1 MELFKF
7 EQRKAIHYA
16 LLSAIILLQLLVVAT
31 WYNETRLS
39 EAFNKMAAADSMLS
53 NSNKVNF
60 ALIASQKHFNDY
72 ITNKD
77 DAALGRYAQE
87 LGKADSLMATL
98 GQTIKDNPDF
108 SRLTRR
114 KDSVTSELRSL
125 KASIDSI
132 VDGHIGGRGGDYPQR
147 FALHDFGSKKILD
160 DIETKTYV
168 NVKEAQR
175 KGFFSRIAD
184 AFSGKTAVKQEYI
197 NTVVKIKY
205 NDKILTGD
213 VEKQIGTAMQ
223 LSEAHYRKE
232 FERLKQNFSNVRR
245 SDLALMRINNQL
257 LVLTAKLAADY
268 NASGLL
274 PNDGKDVRSQYA
286 SARSI
291 RNYSIVLIILLMMAI
306 SVILFR
312 FTRMAFDYE
321 ARLREAQEKISRSL
335 DFKNRITGMISHEIR
350 SPLHILSL
358 YSRKAREQAKDD
370 ASAEVFRDIE
380 FTTQSLLM
388 LSQQILEYSRDENR
402 PLALAEKPF
411 RIKAELQSIMES
423 LATMTETKGNK
434 LKVEYNLMEYE
445 VTSDAAKI
453 HQLCYNI
460 LGNANKFTESGVISV
475 GITTQSVTDFEVDLK
490 VVVSDTGVGIAPDD
504 LAHIF
509 DSYYQGTVS
518 NDVNDLGVGLG
529 LNICREIVELFD
541 GSIAISS
548 EENKGTIVTFNL
560 VLART

>member
-72 ITNKD
+72 ITHKD
-77 DAALGRYAQE
+77 DAALARYAQE

-98 GQTIKDNPDF
+98 GHTIKDNPDF
-108 SRLTRR
+108 RRLTRQ
-114 KDSVTSELRSL
+114 KDSVASELRRL

-147 FALHDFGSKKILD
+147 FDLHDFGSKKILD

-213 VEKQIGTAMQ
+213 VEKQIGTAME

-232 FERLKQNFSNVRR
+232 FARLKQNFSNVRQ

-306 SVILFR
+306 SVILFK
-312 FTRMAFDYE
+312 FTRIAFDYE

-358 YSRKAREQAKDD
+358 YSRKARERAKDD

-411 RIKAELQSIMES
+411 HIKAELQNIMES
-423 LATMTETKGNK
+423 LATMTETKGNQ
-434 LKVEYNLMEYE
+434 LKVDYNLMEYE

-460 LGNANKFTESGVISV
+460 VGNANKFTEGGVISV

-490 VVVSDTGVGIAPDD
+490 VVVSDTGVGIASDD

-541 GSIAISS
+541 GNIAISS
-548 EENKGTIVTFNL
+548 EENKGTIVTLNL

>member
-31 WYNETRLS
+31 WYNETRLA
-39 EAFNKMAAADSMLS
+39 EAFNKMATADTMLS

-72 ITNKD
+72 ITDKD
-77 DAALGRYAQE
+77 DAALARYAQE

-98 GQTIKDNPDF
+98 GHTIKDNPDF
-108 SRLTRR
+108 SRLMRQ
-114 KDSVTSELRSL
+114 KDSVASELRTL

-132 VDGHIGGRGGDYPQR
+132 VDGHISGHGGDYPQR

-160 DIETKTYV
+160 DIETKTYI
-168 NVKEAQR
+168 NVKEAKR

-184 AFSGKTAVKQEYI
+184 AFSGKTDVKKEYI

-213 VEKQIGTAMQ
+213 VEKQIGTAMA
-223 LSEAHYRKE
+223 LSEAHYQKE
-232 FERLKQNFSNVRR
+232 FARLKQSFSNVRQ

-257 LVLTAKLAADY
+257 LALTAKLAAEYD
-268 NASGLL
+268 ASGLL

-291 RNYSIVLIILLMMAI
+291 RNYSIVLIILLMMVI
-306 SVILFR
+306 SAILFK

-321 ARLREAQEKISRSL
+321 SRLREAQEKISRSL

-358 YSRKAREQAKDD
+358 YSRKAREKAKDD
-370 ASAEVFRDIE
+370 ASAEIFRDIE

-402 PLALAEKPF
+402 PLALTEKPF
-411 RIKAELQSIMES
+411 HIKAELQSIMES
-423 LATMTETKGNK
+423 LATMTETKGNQ
-434 LKVEYNLMEYE
+434 LKVKYNLMEYE

-460 LGNANKFTESGVISV
+460 VGNASKFTDGGAISV
-475 GITTQSVTDFEVDLK
+475 NITTQRVTDFEVDLK

>member
-7 EQRKAIHYA
+7 EQRKAIHYT

-39 EAFNKMAAADSMLS
+39 EAFNKMATADSVLS
-53 NSNKVNF
+53 NSNKLNF

-77 DAALGRYAQE
+77 EAALGQYAQK
-87 LGKADSLMATL
+87 LGEADSLMAAL
-98 GQTIKDNPDF
+98 GHSIKDNPDF
-108 SRLTRR
+108 SRLLHQ
-114 KDSVTSELRSL
+114 KDSVASQLSTL

-132 VDGHIGGRGGDYPQR
+132 VDEHLGGHGGDFPKR
-147 FALHDFGSKKILD
+147 FALQDFESKKILD
-160 DIETKTYV
+160 DIETKTYI
-168 NVKEAQR
+168 NVKEAKR

-184 AFSGKTAVKQEYI
+184 AFSGKTDVKKEYI
-197 NTVVKIKY
+197 NTVVKLKY
-205 NDKILTGD
+205 NDKVITGD
-213 VEKQIGTAMQ
+213 IEKQIGTAMH
-223 LSEAHYRKE
+223 LAEAHYEKE
-232 FERLKQNFSNVRR
+232 FERLKQSFSNVRQ

-257 LVLTAKLAADY
+257 LALTGELAASY
-268 NASGLL
+268 SASGLL
-274 PNDGKDVRSQYA
+274 PNDGRDVRSQYA
-286 SARSI
+286 SARTV
-291 RNYSIVLIILLMMAI
+291 RNYSIVLIVLLMMVI
-306 SVILFR
+306 SFILFK

-321 ARLREAQEKISRSL
+321 ERLRDAQAKISRSL

-388 LSQQILEYSRDENR
+388 LSQQILEYSRDEDR
-402 PLALAEKPF
+402 PMALREKPF
-411 RIKAELQSIMES
+411 YIKSELQRIVES
-423 LATMTETKGNK
+423 LAAMAETKGNT
-434 LKVEYNLMEYE
+434 LDVQLDLMEYE

-453 HQLCYNI
+453 HQLFYNI
-460 LGNANKFTESGVISV
+460 VGNANKFTDNGSIGVK
-475 GITTQSVTDFEVDLK
+475 ITAQRVTDYEVDLK
-490 VVVSDTGVGIAPDD
+490 VVVSDTGVGIAAED
-504 LAHIF
+504 LPHIF

-518 NDVNDLGVGLG
+518 GNVNDLGVGLG

-541 GSIAISS
+541 GNIGITA
-548 EENKGTIVTFNL
+548 EENNGTTVTFNL